1 GSSLCFLCKRGLK
14 SILALSLFLERMGR
28 LEIAKVAIGGIR
40 CGVCRQSREE
50 RGTMLGVNLAG
61 SKDRHTF
68 SVGDDEQLFPGDLK
82 FGKLAQQAP

>member
-1 GSSLCFLCKRGLK
+1 MAYKGPIYTKIK
-14 SILALSLFLERMGR
+14 NILGEMQG
-28 LEIAKVAIGGIR
+28 IAKVEIGGIR
-40 CGVCRQSREE
+40 CGVCGQSREE